1 MENNN
6 LYLSKYGISMTLVT
20 PALTVSTLWNI
31 FLYSENPMM
40 QESVDRLKLQE
51 KNRREEVTYSRLER
65 SVAVQNPE
73 PRSPKI

>member
-1 MENNN
+1 MENNH

-51 KNRREEVTYSRLER
+51 KTGEKRWLI
-65 SVAVQNPE
+65 QD
-73 PRSPKI
+73 